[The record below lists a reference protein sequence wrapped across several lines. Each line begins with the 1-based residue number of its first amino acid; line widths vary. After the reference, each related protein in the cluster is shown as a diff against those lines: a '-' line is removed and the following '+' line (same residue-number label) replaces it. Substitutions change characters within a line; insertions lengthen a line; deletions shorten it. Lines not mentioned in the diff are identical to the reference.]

1 MYMLHHESHVPVH
14 LHYESHLLP
23 PCNDKAHRFSHYFEN
38 IGEIA
43 AAASTTSMT
52 SPDQVA
58 APRQNHRE
66 GTGSR
71 ASDGDGRTGSD
82 FRSSVSIRDER
93 STLQDN
99 EVLVRM
105 VVNVHR
111 HTVSR
116 VRDHLQHRIDA
127 VRFG

>member
-71 ASDGDGRTGSD
+71 ASLLGSHD
-82 FRSSVSIRDER
+82 RYAGLVGNGSGHGPALISLLSARSEQLRRAI
-93 STLQDN
+93 
-99 EVLVRM
+99 
-105 VVNVHR
+105 H
-111 HTVSR
+111 
-116 VRDHLQHRIDA
+116 
-127 VRFG
+127 

>member
-71 ASDGDGRTGSD
+71 ASKPLIGCDIAKGATACAT
-82 FRSSVSIRDER
+82 FPEPSV
-93 STLQDN
+93 
-99 EVLVRM
+99 
-105 VVNVHR
+105 
-111 HTVSR
+111 
-116 VRDHLQHRIDA
+116 
-127 VRFG
+127 F